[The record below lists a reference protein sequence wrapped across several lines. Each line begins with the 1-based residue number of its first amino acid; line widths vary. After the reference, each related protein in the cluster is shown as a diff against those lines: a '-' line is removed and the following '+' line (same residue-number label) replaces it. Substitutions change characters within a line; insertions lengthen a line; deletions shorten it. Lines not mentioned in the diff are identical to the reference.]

1 MYKRDCFSMQL
12 TCKFKI
18 LSSREEISVLT
29 KRSGIT
35 NEIILSFWLSTQK
48 LVLVLNLYC
57 HWDTKGAPLQSTN
70 GHFEH
75 LLSAFLN
82 G

>member
-1 MYKRDCFSMQL
+1 MMYKRDCFISMQL

-48 LVLVLNLYC
+48 LVLLLKLYC
-57 HWDTKGAPLQSTN
+57 H
-70 GHFEH
+70 
-75 LLSAFLN
+75 
-82 G
+82 